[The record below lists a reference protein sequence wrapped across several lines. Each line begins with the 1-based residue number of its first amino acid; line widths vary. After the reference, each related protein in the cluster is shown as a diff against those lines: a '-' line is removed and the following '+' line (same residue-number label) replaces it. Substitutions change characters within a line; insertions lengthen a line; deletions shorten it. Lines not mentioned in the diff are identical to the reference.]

1 MTTANP
7 ALRKL
12 RSADFFT
19 VEKSADMRY
28 DEALRFAGVTGDPDK
43 SGRE

>member
-1 MTTANP
+1 MNTGRS
-7 ALRKL
+7 ALRSL

-28 DEALRFAGVTGDPDK
+28 NKALRFAGVTGDPDK